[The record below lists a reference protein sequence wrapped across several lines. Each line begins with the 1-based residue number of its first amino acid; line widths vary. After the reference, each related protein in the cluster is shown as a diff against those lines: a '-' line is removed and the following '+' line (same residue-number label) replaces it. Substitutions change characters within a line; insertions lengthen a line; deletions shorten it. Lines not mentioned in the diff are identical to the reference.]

1 MIKNIL
7 KSIVLLTLLV
17 VGGYGVFLRVSSR
30 DSLDTSS
37 DKLSVATTFYPL
49 AYLAEQI
56 GKDAALVT
64 NLTPPGVEPH
74 DFDPTPQDVV
84 RLHASE
90 LFFYNGAGFESWVP
104 KLLPELNSVR
114 SVDVSAGLNLLTT
127 PDGAFDPHVWLDP
140 VLYSAQADAI
150 LEAMQAAD
158 INRAELF
165 GDNARVLK
173 QRLAELHVEFTKGL
187 ASCKRR
193 DIVTSHS
200 AFEYLAKRYNVRMV
214 SISGL
219 SPDEEPTP
227 ARLAEIS
234 DFVQENDVRY
244 IFFETL
250 VSPRLAETIARETG
264 AQTISFNPLEGLS
277 EEELLQ
283 GKDYISVQRENLQAL
298 RTALECI

>member
-1 MIKNIL
+1 MKNIIKNIAL
-7 KSIVLLTLLV
+7 VCLLV
-17 VGGYGVFLRVSSR
+17 IGGYGIFLRVSSR
-30 DSLDTSS
+30 DSLDTNSG
-37 DKLSVATTFYPL
+37 KLSVVTTFYPL

-56 GKDAALVT
+56 GKDVALVT

-74 DFDPTPQDVV
+74 DFDPTPQDVA
-84 RLHASE
+84 RLHESE

-104 KLLPELNSVR
+104 KLLPELGAVR
-114 SVDVSAGLNLLTT
+114 SVDVSAGLDLLTT
-127 PDGAFDPHVWLDP
+127 PEGTFDPHVWLDP
-140 VLYSAQADAI
+140 VLYSAQADVIART
-150 LEAMQAAD
+150 MQEVD
-158 INRAELF
+158 PERAELF
-165 GDNARVLK
+165 TKNARVLK
-173 QRLAELHVEFTKGL
+173 QHLTELHEDFSKGL

-200 AFEYLAKRYNVRMV
+200 AFEYLAKRYNVRMI

-234 DFVQENDVRY
+234 DFVQGNDVRY